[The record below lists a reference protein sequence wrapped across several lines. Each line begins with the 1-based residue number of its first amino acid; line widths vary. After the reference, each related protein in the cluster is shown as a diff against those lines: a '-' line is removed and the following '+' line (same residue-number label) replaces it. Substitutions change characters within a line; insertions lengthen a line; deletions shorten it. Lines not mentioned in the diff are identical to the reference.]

1 MPPLSNMS
9 DTPTLYD
16 SMRYL
21 LTGRVAIVTG
31 GGKGIG
37 RAISLGFAAAGA
49 RVVLAARDSAELEE
63 ARQQCS
69 ALGTECISVGTD
81 VQSHEQV
88 QAMVRTTIGRFGA
101 VDILVNN
108 AGIAGPTA
116 EIENMK
122 IEEWEA
128 TISINLTGPFLCCRE
143 VLPGMKQRR
152 KGRII
157 NISSITGRRPLLMR
171 APYAAS
177 KLGLVGFTR
186 TLALEAGPYGITVNA
201 ISPGATAGPR
211 LERVIEAQAQA
222 QNRSKEEVATDLSA
236 GAALKRFVQPDDIAA
251 TAVFLASD
259 LARNI
264 TGEDCNVSGG
274 LYMW

>member
-1 MPPLSNMS
+1 MS

-16 SMRYL
+16 SMRNL

>member
-1 MPPLSNMS
+1 MS

-16 SMRYL
+16 SMRNL

-63 ARQQCS
+63 ATQQCS

-88 QAMVRTTIGRFGA
+88 RAMVRTTIERFGA

-116 EIENMK
+116 EIENMS
-122 IEEWEA
+122 IEQWEA
-128 TISINLTGPFLCCRE
+128 TIRINLTGPFLCCRE
-143 VLPGMKQRR
+143 VLPSMKQRR